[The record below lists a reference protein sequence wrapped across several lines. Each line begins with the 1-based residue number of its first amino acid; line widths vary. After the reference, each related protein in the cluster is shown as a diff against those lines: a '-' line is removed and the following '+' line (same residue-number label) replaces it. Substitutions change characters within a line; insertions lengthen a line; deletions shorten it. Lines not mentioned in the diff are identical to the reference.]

1 VYQLVIVLVM
11 LFMPQLIPSKEGNE
25 LQAGHIYY
33 IETHN
38 PSEHYTFI
46 FNAFVWMQ
54 LFNEINCRKLHGE
67 INVFHGILSNAYFL
81 GIWFSTAIVQVC
93 MIQFFGRFV
102 RVCDGGLSIEQ
113 WGYCLAI
120 GAFSLIWQQVINFI
134 RYIVP
139 NKQEKETKI
148 DMRRRSSL
156 PQAIVTPGSP
166 VAVKK

>member
-1 VYQLVIVLVM
+1 
-11 LFMPQLIPSKEGNE
+11 
-25 LQAGHIYY
+25 
-33 IETHN
+33 
-38 PSEHYTFI
+38 
-46 FNAFVWMQ
+46 
-54 LFNEINCRKLHGE
+54 
-67 INVFHGILSNAYFL
+67 
-81 GIWFSTAIVQVC
+81 

-102 RVCDGGLSIEQ
+102 RVCDGGLNIEQ

-139 NKQEKETKI
+139 NKLEKETKI